1 MPELKPLDV
10 NDPDHVDEVMEEIWR
25 IREEM
30 WAEFNG
36 DIWAMGRYLQEQER
50 LHPERVYATPAQSE
64 ATTDSDSPPE
74 AA

>member
-1 MPELKPLDV
+1 MSKKKPLDV

-36 DIWAMGRYLQEQER
+36 DIWAMGRYLQEQEK
-50 LHPERVYATPAQSE
+50 LHPERMAKDLMEKGTPNHAPSE
-64 ATTDSDSPPE
+64 PE

>member
-1 MPELKPLDV
+1 MSDGAPIDV
-10 NDPDHVDEVMEEIWR
+10 NDPDHVDEVMEELWR

-36 DIWAMGRYLQEQER
+36 DMQAMGRYLQERER
-50 LHPERVYATPAQSE
+50 LHPERMATHQRQDATPNGASSE
-64 ATTDSDSPPE
+64 PE